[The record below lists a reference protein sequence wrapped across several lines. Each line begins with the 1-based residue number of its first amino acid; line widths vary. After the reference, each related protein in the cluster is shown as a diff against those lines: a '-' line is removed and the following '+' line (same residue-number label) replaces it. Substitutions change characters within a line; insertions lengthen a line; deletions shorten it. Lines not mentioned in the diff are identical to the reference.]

1 MPTPAFRSFADMIVW
16 RVAAT
21 PDSEA
26 LRYPTDPGWAS
37 HTWREVGDRS
47 RAIACGLRSLGLQDE
62 QRCGLLG
69 STTAQW
75 IIVDF
80 GIMCAAGATTTI
92 YPSMLPE
99 ECAFILGDSEC
110 QFAFVEDTFQLEKLL
125 RKRGE
130 LTAVKRVFLMNGQP
144 PKDEWVLSLDEL
156 MALGR
161 AWDLAHPGEFDTVAK
176 RPTPTSLATLLY
188 TSGTTGRPKGVELI
202 HDCWLYEAEGIDALG
217 ILGPDDLQYL
227 WLPLSHSFGKVL
239 EAAQVRIGFPTAV
252 DGRIDKMVENLG
264 EVKPTFVAA
273 VPRVFEKVH
282 NKVVMGAQE
291 GGGLKYRI
299 FKWAMDVGYQV
310 SRMQREKRVEP
321 TGWLA
326 VQHHLADRL
335 VFSKL
340 KERFG
345 GRLRFFVSGSAP
357 LSYEVAEFFD
367 AAGILVAE
375 GYGLTETSA
384 ATFVNA
390 PLARRETARLGTV
403 GPALPG
409 TQAKIAPEDG
419 EILIRG
425 RGVMR
430 GYHKLPD
437 QTREVLSPDGWLA
450 TGDIGTLDAEGYL
463 KITDRKKD
471 LIKTS
476 GGKYIAPQA
485 LEIKLKAICPYASQV
500 VVHGNNRN
508 FCSALLT
515 LDEESIRKWAKDQG
529 LGEPPMETLVKEPRV
544 IALVQGYID
553 ELNGSLASFESVKKF
568 AILPAELTVDSGD
581 LTASLKVKRKVV
593 EQKYKHLLDAF
604 YAGAGTAG
612 L

>member
-1 MPTPAFRSFADMIVW
+1 
-16 RVAAT
+16 
-21 PDSEA
+21 
-26 LRYPTDPGWAS
+26 
-37 HTWREVGDRS
+37 
-47 RAIACGLRSLGLQDE
+47 
-62 QRCGLLG
+62 
-69 STTAQW
+69 
-75 IIVDF
+75 
-80 GIMCAAGATTTI
+80 
-92 YPSMLPE
+92 
-99 ECAFILGDSEC
+99 
-110 QFAFVEDTFQLEKLL
+110 
-125 RKRGE
+125 
-130 LTAVKRVFLMNGQP
+130 
-144 PKDEWVLSLDEL
+144 
-156 MALGR
+156 
-161 AWDLAHPGEFDTVAK
+161 
-176 RPTPTSLATLLY
+176 
-188 TSGTTGRPKGVELI
+188 
-202 HDCWLYEAEGIDALG
+202 
-217 ILGPDDLQYL
+217 
-227 WLPLSHSFGKVL
+227 
-239 EAAQVRIGFPTAV
+239 
-252 DGRIDKMVENLG
+252 MVENLG

-299 FKWAMDVGYQV
+299 FKWAMDIGYQV

-326 VQHHLADRL
+326 VQHHIADRL

-357 LSYEVAEFFD
+357 LSFEVAEFFD

-384 ATFVNA
+384 ASFVNA

-403 GPALPG
+403 GPPLPG
-409 TQAKIAPEDG
+409 TEVKIVPEDG

-450 TGDIGTLDAEGYL
+450 TGDIGTFDGGYL

-508 FCSALLT
+508 FCSALIT
-515 LDEESIRKWAKDQG
+515 LDEESMRKWAKDQG
-529 LGEPPMETLVKEPRV
+529 LGEPPMASLVKEPKV
-544 IALVQGYID
+544 LALVQGYID
-553 ELNGSLASFESVKKF
+553 ELNSSQASFESIKKF

-581 LTASLKVKRKVV
+581 LTASLKVKRKAV
-593 EQKYKHLLDAF
+593 EQKYKHVLDGF
-604 YAGAGTAG
+604 YAEAGSSG